1 MCDYRITGE
10 LPLID
15 KPFYSEA
22 LREGS
27 FRLSSFSRVTSRNN
41 FAHTFPAF
49 GLEVAP
55 GIGFTVCEDCENLRI
70 PLAEQLSNFRA
81 ASSSRA
87 IARNPDDDEIFI
99 GTRFSYDRAKT
110 TTVESTA
117 RRHGAVKKLSNLGES
132 PGARDATEPTPI
144 SEVAKMHN
152 RMLNMLSRFDKA
164 IQSLL
169 WSICGTIHLEN
180 DAS

>member
-87 IARNPDDDEIFI
+87 IPTMTKFLSELVFHMM
-99 GTRFSYDRAKT
+99 RAKT